1 VNPIRFAIAVAM
13 LGLAAISAA
22 DQQTAAPKS
31 TFTVVNSPSGGQY
44 IYGPLPGRGS
54 MSDAVVYM
62 LQQIH
67 TYFGNRP
74 DVGKFF
80 ESRDGRSMSTFFSV
94 GAKNLGNKPVTGLL
108 IVARGADGSATGAV
122 LFDEQGRFASSEPQL
137 MKALSGVW
145 QPIAGD
151 PSSTGSAAPSG
162 SRPPP
167 HPRGP
172 APLTQVSGGDQSAA
186 IGLPAGWKITSV
198 ASGTLTAAGSNG
210 EMIFL
215 GLLYQGFPMG
225 PDLFTNF
232 VNISNQ
238 YRAQHGLP
246 TGTYTGINK
255 TNLSPQAVQVTF
267 HVDFNDGIGPRRGS
281 VRLDSWGPRAMAVN
295 GSNIPERF
303 ADEENPTMNA
313 VIASFRQNE
322 QMMAQLRQGAM
333 NRVQNDIA
341 RGRAQNDAI
350 NARREA
356 SNAAFDQHM
365 SKLDAQSSANDAHN
379 DNIDRSSKV
388 FQDYVLDRSVV
399 RDTENG
405 DRGTVTD
412 SYADSLVRGNP
423 DRFQLVPNQNL
434 IKGRDY

>member
-1 VNPIRFAIAVAM
+1 
-13 LGLAAISAA
+13 
-22 DQQTAAPKS
+22 
-31 TFTVVNSPSGGQY
+31 
-44 IYGPLPGRGS
+44 
-54 MSDAVVYM
+54 
-62 LQQIH
+62 
-67 TYFGNRP
+67 
-74 DVGKFF
+74 
-80 ESRDGRSMSTFFSV
+80 
-94 GAKNLGNKPVTGLL
+94 
-108 IVARGADGSATGAV
+108 
-122 LFDEQGRFASSEPQL
+122 
-137 MKALSGVW
+137 
-145 QPIAGD
+145 
-151 PSSTGSAAPSG
+151 
-162 SRPPP
+162 
-167 HPRGP
+167 
-172 APLTQVSGGDQSAA
+172 
-186 IGLPAGWKITSV
+186 
-198 ASGTLTAAGSNG
+198 
-210 EMIFL
+210 
-215 GLLYQGFPMG
+215 
-225 PDLFTNF
+225 
-232 VNISNQ
+232 
-238 YRAQHGLP
+238 
-246 TGTYTGINK
+246 
-255 TNLSPQAVQVTF
+255 
-267 HVDFNDGIGPRRGS
+267 
-281 VRLDSWGPRAMAVN
+281 MAVN

-379 DNIDRSSKV
+379 DDIDRSSKV

>member
-1 VNPIRFAIAVAM
+1 MNPIRSAFAVTMI
-13 LGLAAISAA
+13 GLAAISAQG
-22 DQQTAAPKS
+22 QQTAAPKS
-31 TFTVVNSPSGGQY
+31 TFTVVNSASGGQY

-62 LQQIH
+62 LQQVH

-80 ESRDGRSMSTFFSV
+80 EPRDGRSMATFFTV
-94 GAKNLGNKPVTGLL
+94 GAKNLDNKPMTGLL
-108 IVARGADGSATGAV
+108 IVARGADGSASGAV
-122 LFDEQGRFASSEPQL
+122 LFDEQRRFASTEPQL
-137 MKALSGVW
+137 MKALAAVW

-151 PSSTGSAAPSG
+151 SFGSAATQGTGLAS
-162 SRPPP
+162 
-167 HPRGP
+167 HPKGP
-172 APLTQVSGGDQSAA
+172 APLTQVTGGDQSAA
-186 IGLPAGWKITSV
+186 ISLPAGWKITSV
-198 ASGTLTAAGSNG
+198 ASGTLTAAGSHG
-210 EMIFL
+210 EMVFL

-232 VNISNQ
+232 VNISTQ
-238 YRAQHGLP
+238 FRSQHGLP
-246 TGTYTGINK
+246 PGTYTAINK

-365 SKLDAQSSANDAHN
+365 SQLDAQSSANDAHN

-388 FQDYVLDRSVV
+388 FQDYMLDRSVV
-399 RDTENG
+399 RDSENG
-405 DRGTVTD
+405 ERGTVTN

-423 DRFQLVPNQNL
+423 DRFQLVPNQDL
-434 IKGRDY
+434 IKGKDY

>member
-1 VNPIRFAIAVAM
+1 
-13 LGLAAISAA
+13 
-22 DQQTAAPKS
+22 
-31 TFTVVNSPSGGQY
+31 
-44 IYGPLPGRGS
+44 

-62 LQQIH
+62 LQQVH
-67 TYFGNRP
+67 AYFGNRP

-94 GAKNLGNKPVTGLL
+94 GAKKLDNKPMTGLL

-122 LFDEQGRFASSEPQL
+122 LFDEQRRFASSEPQL
-137 MKALSGVW
+137 MKALAGVW
-145 QPIAGD
+145 QPIVGVT
-151 PSSTGSAAPSG
+151 STGSAAPSG
-162 SRPPP
+162 ARPPP

-172 APLTQVSGGDQSAA
+172 APLTQVSDGDQSAA
-186 IGLPAGWKITSV
+186 ISLPAGWKITSV

-238 YRAQHGLP
+238 YRSQHGLP
-246 TGTYTGINK
+246 PGTYTGIIK
-255 TNLSPQAVQVTF
+255 TTLSPQAVQVTF

-379 DNIDRSSKV
+379 DDIDRSSKV